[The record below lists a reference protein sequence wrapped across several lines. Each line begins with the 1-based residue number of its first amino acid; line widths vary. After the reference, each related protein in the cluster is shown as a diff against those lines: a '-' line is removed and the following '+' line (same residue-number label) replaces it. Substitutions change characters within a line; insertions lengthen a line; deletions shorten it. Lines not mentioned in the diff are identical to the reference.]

1 MRLRFLITAG
11 PTREPIDPVRFISN
25 PASGR
30 MGFALAQAAM
40 TAGHTVRLVTGPTC
54 IEPPEA
60 TEVVQ
65 VTTAA
70 EMCDAV
76 LSRLPDSDAL
86 IMAAAVADY
95 RPKVFSERKLK
106 KTAASFVLPLERTA
120 DILSECALTKGSRVH
135 VGFAAETEN
144 VIDNARAKLEAKGLD
159 IIVAN
164 DLTMPGAGFQTETN
178 RATLL
183 WGDGRIEALPMM
195 SKHDLAAYI
204 IEAAVECHGE

>member
-1 MRLRFLITAG
+1 
-11 PTREPIDPVRFISN
+11 
-25 PASGR
+25 

-60 TEVVQ
+60 TELVQ

-70 EMCDAV
+70 EMRDAV

-95 RPKVFSERKLK
+95 RPKAFSQKKLK
-106 KTAASFVLPLERTA
+106 KTAALFVLPLERTA

-164 DLTMPGAGFQTETN
+164 DLTIPGAGFQSETN
-178 RATLL
+178 QATLL
-183 WGDGRIEALPMM
+183 WHDGRIEALPLMT
-195 SKHDLAAYI
+195 KADLATHI
-204 IEAAVECHGE
+204 VNAVVDRYDT